1 MYIFI
6 YMHYING
13 QCVCY
18 YFFQFFKIIW
28 RPKVFEL
35 FDWKLRLAVLAS
47 FKHWDL
53 HYLIFGKDPTC
64 MA

>member
-1 MYIFI
+1 VF
-6 YMHYING
+6 
-13 QCVCY
+13 V
-18 YFFQFFKIIW
+18 IISSHFSKLFGDQT
-28 RPKVFEL
+28 KVLEL

-53 HYLIFGKDPTC
+53 HYLIYGKDPTR